1 MKIFEYLFKRNIYKE
16 GTVSVRKCGCW
27 Q

>member
-1 MKIFEYLFKRNIYKE
+1 MFKNFEYLFKRNIYKE
-16 GTVSVRKCGCW
+16 GTVC